1 MPSVLFDAEEVKY
14 CEAPFPKVRLGFNKR
29 AGALN
34 MIYSPSDAALELV
47 SDVFDL
53 QVQVEGKTCAVG
65 AKDAVRCTWC
75 TSPPPQVMATFAD
88 EALAVKFAGHLKG
101 TPEEVGTAAPSTP
114 VRRPSKLGMD
124 LTPPRCVRP
133 KLQPMAEDL
142 EKGEEC
148 KKA

>member
-1 MPSVLFDAEEVKY
+1 
-14 CEAPFPKVRLGFNKR
+14 
-29 AGALN
+29 

-65 AKDAVRCTWC
+65 AK
-75 TSPPPQVMATFAD
+75 VMATFAD